1 MVFKHKWLES
11 EQEIIS
17 ALSKSLKTGV
27 KRERKFVAGT
37 LLPRRRRVLY
47 CRKEQ
52 VSMKQQRQ
60 KEWNGTYFFPCN
72 HVSF

>member
-1 MVFKHKWLES
+1 MAEAKVFS
-11 EQEIIS
+11 CFRIS
-17 ALSKSLKTGV
+17 QLLKFFVTSI

-37 LLPRRRRVLY
+37 LLPCRRRVLY

-60 KEWNGTYFFPCN
+60 KKLNGTYFSFCN